1 MIKMGSLFA
10 GIGGFERG
18 AEMAFDEAGIPHQ
31 TLWQVEQDKFCQKIL
46 KKHWPQSKIYN
57 DVRDIKKDNVA
68 PIDILMAGFPCQ
80 DISSAGLK
88 RGIYEGK
95 KSSLWWEVWRITR
108 DLQPRILVLE
118 NVANI
123 IRLGGTDVIGS
134 LAEIGYDAE
143 WSIVSARERGSCH
156 LRERWF
162 CVAYPGSER
171 CLERQRLEEK
181 MESKRYKKLQ
191 REKSKESGMSKP
203 THRDYSHV
211 TNPESGS
218 SSYRDPVIKAKEDR
232 EAWFGSAKF
241 RQQHPRDLQPTF
253 WERHPHPSA
262 FCRVDDGV
270 PNRVDRL
277 RALGN
282 AIVPQCSQYL
292 FECIIKS
299 GLLS

>member
-10 GIGGFERG
+10 GIGGFEKG

-31 TLWQVEQDKFCQKIL
+31 TLWQVEQNKYCQKVL
-46 KKHWPQSKIYN
+46 KKHWPQSKIYD
-57 DVRDIKKDNVA
+57 DVRNIRKDNVA
-68 PIDILMAGFPCQ
+68 PVDVIMAGFPCQ
-80 DISSAGLK
+80 DISCSGLQ

-95 KSSLWWEVWRITR
+95 KSSLWWEVWRIAR
-108 DLQPRILVLE
+108 DLRPRVLVLE

-123 IRLGGTDVIGS
+123 LRLGGSDVVGS

-171 CLERQRLEEK
+171 CLERQRLEK
-181 MESKRYKKLQ
+181 KIQQKRHKGLQ
-191 REKSKESGMSKP
+191 REESKKSNLSESTYSSNNASHSHGERCKKRFRTGAIKEKNQHHKIDLVRKSKTSNYWKR
-203 THRDYSHV
+203 H
-211 TNPESGS
+211 
-218 SSYRDPVIKAKEDR
+218 
-232 EAWFGSAKF
+232 EA
-241 RQQHPRDLQPTF
+241 
-253 WERHPHPSA
+253 PSPI
-262 FCRVDDGV
+262 CRVDDGV
-270 PNRVDRL
+270 SNRVDRI

-282 AIVPQCSQYL
+282 AIVPQCSQYV